1 MNTHARLAPED
12 QMTIE
17 EFLAFTATRPDEERW
32 ELIEGRPVM
41 NPSPVQIHQIVAS
54 NIVSCL
60 MRYKLEAGATWIP
73 LLGVGTRVPIS
84 PNSLPQ
90 PDVYVQQG
98 IAQPT
103 SITEDAVVV
112 FEILSRSNTKSDRA
126 WRKRVYAS
134 VSNCQHYVTVSTKI
148 AEIIR
153 HDRADGWVGTT
164 IAGLDATLSLPAIG
178 ASATLRDIYRG
189 TPIT

>member
-1 MNTHARLAPED
+1 MPAQLAEAD
-12 QMTIE
+12 QMTVE
-17 EFLAFTATRPDEERW
+17 EFLAFMDTRPDGERW
-32 ELIEGRPVM
+32 ELIEGVAVM
-41 NPSPVQIHQIVAS
+41 NASPTQWHQTVAANLS
-54 NIVSCL
+54 YLLLTERNRTNAAWAV
-60 MRYKLEAGATWIP
+60 M
-73 LLGVGTRVPIS
+73 LGVGTRVPIS
-84 PNSLPQ
+84 ANSLPQ